1 VSFAHVGWTM
11 VMEHI
16 YRTRMVEVVK
26 SELTNVVA
34 RESCGAVAARRLYA

>member
-1 VSFAHVGWTM
+1 MAM
-11 VMEHI
+11 AQQC
-16 YRTRMVEVVK
+16 RKRMVVR